1 MRTDE
6 LIATLSGQLEP
17 VKTGAVTRTLLGALV
32 LGLTG
37 SVLVMLLALGPRHDL
52 AAALSSFGLWL
63 KLAYTFAIAGFGFW
77 LVERAGR
84 PGASFTFGLRL
95 LILPALVIIAVAL
108 AQLMA
113 PGADVPDLVMGHS
126 ARVCPFLVVMVSL
139 PTLIAAFWAL
149 RQLAPT
155 RLTLAG
161 ALAGLFAGGAGAF
174 VYAFH
179 CPETA
184 APFVALWYSA
194 GILLTAG
201 LGALLGPRL
210 LRW

>member
-1 MRTDE
+1 MRTDD
-6 LIATLSGQLEP
+6 LIATLSGELEP
-17 VKTGAVTRTLLGALV
+17 VKAGAVMRTLLAAIA
-32 LGLTG
+32 LGLAG
-37 SVLVMLLALGPRHDL
+37 SALVMLLALGLRHDL
-52 AAALSSFGLWL
+52 VAALSSFGLWL
-63 KLAYTFAIAGFGFW
+63 KLAYTFAIAAFGFW

-84 PGASFTFGLRL
+84 PGAPFTLGLRL
-95 LILPALVIIAVAL
+95 LALPVLVIALVAA
-108 AQLMA
+108 AQLLT
-113 PGADVPDLVMGHS
+113 PGADMPDLVMGHS

-139 PTLIAAFWAL
+139 PMLIASFWGL
-149 RQLAPT
+149 RRLAPT

-201 LGALLGPRL
+201 IGALMGPRL

>member
-1 MRTDE
+1 MRTDD
-6 LIATLSGQLEP
+6 LIAQLSVSVEP
-17 VKTGAVTRTLLGALV
+17 VKSGAVARILLGTIA
-32 LGLTG
+32 LGLLG
-37 SVLVMLLALGPRHDL
+37 SIMVMMAAIGLRHDL
-52 AAALSSFGLWL
+52 STAMTSFGMWT
-63 KLAYTFAIAGFGFW
+63 KLVYTFAIAAFGFW
-77 LVERAGR
+77 LVERVGR
-84 PGASFTFGLRL
+84 PGAPITPASRL
-95 LILPALVIIAVAL
+95 LALPVLVIVAVAV
-108 AQLMA
+108 AQLLA
-113 PGADVPDLVMGHS
+113 PGADMPDLVMGHT

-139 PTLIAAFWAL
+139 PMLIASFWAL
-149 RQLAPT
+149 RRLAPT

-174 VYAFH
+174 VYSLH

>member
-1 MRTDE
+1 
-6 LIATLSGQLEP
+6 
-17 VKTGAVTRTLLGALV
+17 V
-32 LGLTG
+32 
-37 SVLVMLLALGPRHDL
+37 
-52 AAALSSFGLWL
+52 
-63 KLAYTFAIAGFGFW
+63 
-77 LVERAGR
+77 
-84 PGASFTFGLRL
+84 GASWRR
-95 LILPALVIIAVAL
+95 AQKVAIKV
-108 AQLMA
+108 
-113 PGADVPDLVMGHS
+113 GSD
-126 ARVCPFLVVMVSL
+126 
-139 PTLIAAFWAL
+139 TITTFWAL

>member
-1 MRTDE
+1 
-6 LIATLSGQLEP
+6 
-17 VKTGAVTRTLLGALV
+17 
-32 LGLTG
+32 
-37 SVLVMLLALGPRHDL
+37 VLVMLLMLGLRHDL

-63 KLAYTFAIAGFGFW
+63 KLAYTFAIAAFGFG

-84 PGASFTFGLRL
+84 PGAPFTLASRL
-95 LILPALVIIAVAL
+95 LALPVLVIVAVAA

-113 PGADVPDLVMGHS
+113 PGADMPDLVMGHS
-126 ARVCPFLVVMVSL
+126 AKVCPFLVVMVSL
-139 PTLIAAFWAL
+139 PMLIASFWAL
-149 RQLAPT
+149 RRLAPT

-161 ALAGLFAGGAGAF
+161 ALAGLFAGGMGAF

-201 LGALLGPRL
+201 IGAALGPRL

>member
-1 MRTDE
+1 
-6 LIATLSGQLEP
+6 
-17 VKTGAVTRTLLGALV
+17 
-32 LGLTG
+32 
-37 SVLVMLLALGPRHDL
+37 VLVIVAV
-52 AAALSSFGLWL
+52 AAAQ
-63 KLAYTFAIAGFGFW
+63 
-77 LVERAGR
+77 
-84 PGASFTFGLRL
+84 L
-95 LILPALVIIAVAL
+95 L
-108 AQLMA
+108 A
-113 PGADVPDLVMGHS
+113 PGADMPDLVMGHS

-139 PTLIAAFWAL
+139 PMLIAAFWAL

-201 LGALLGPRL
+201 LGALAGPRL

>member
-1 MRTDE
+1 MRTDD
-6 LIATLSGQLEP
+6 LIATLSGELEP
-17 VKTGAVTRTLLGALV
+17 VKTGTVTRILLGAIAV
-32 LGLTG
+32 GLAG
-37 SVLVMLLALGPRHDL
+37 SVLVMLLMLGPRHDL
-52 AAALSSFGLWL
+52 AAALSSFGMWL

-84 PGASFTFGLRL
+84 PGAPFTLGLRL
-95 LILPALVIIAVAL
+95 LVLPALAIIAVAL

-113 PGADVPDLVMGHS
+113 PGADMPDLVMGRS

-139 PTLIAAFWAL
+139 PILIASFWAL
-149 RQLAPT
+149 RRLAPT

-184 APFVALWYSA
+184 APFDALWYSA

-201 LGALLGPRL
+201 IGALLGPRL

>member
-6 LIATLSGQLEP
+6 LIATLSAELEP
-17 VKTGAVTRTLLGALV
+17 VKTGAVTRILLAASLLGLA
-32 LGLTG
+32 G
-37 SVLVMLLALGPRHDL
+37 SVLVMLLALGLRPDL

-63 KLAYTFAIAGFGFW
+63 KLAYSFAIAAFGFG

-84 PGASFTFGLRL
+84 PGAPFTWASRL
-95 LILPALVIIAVAL
+95 LALPVLVIGTVAA
-108 AQLMA
+108 AQLLA
-113 PGADVPDLVMGHS
+113 PGADRPDLVMGHS

-139 PTLIAAFWAL
+139 PMLIASFWAL
-149 RQLAPT
+149 RRLAPT

-179 CPETA
+179 CPESA

>member
-1 MRTDE
+1 MRTDD
-6 LIATLSGQLEP
+6 LIATLSEGLEP
-17 VKTGAVTRTLLGALV
+17 VKTGAVMRTLLVAIA
-32 LGLTG
+32 LGLAG
-37 SVLVMLLALGPRHDL
+37 SVLVMLLALGLRPDL
-52 AAALSSFGLWL
+52 AAALSSFGMWL
-63 KLAYTFAIAGFGFW
+63 KLAYTFTIAGFGFW
-77 LVERAGR
+77 VVERAGR
-84 PGASFTFGLRL
+84 PGAPFTLGLRL
-95 LILPALVIIAVAL
+95 LALPALVIIAVAL
-108 AQLMA
+108 VQLMA
-113 PGADVPDLVMGHS
+113 PGADMPGLMMGHS
-126 ARVCPFLVVMVSL
+126 ARVCAFLVVLVSL
-139 PTLIAAFWAL
+139 PMLAAAFWAL

-161 ALAGLFAGGAGAF
+161 ALAGLFAGGTGAF

-194 GILLTAG
+194 GILLTAA